1 MLHTVCYISNAVS
14 LWQHTQLENLFSYTK
29 KQNVVM
35 DVTGLLL
42 YNEGTF
48 VQVLE
53 GEGKIVH
60 SLFSKIKSDK
70 RHNQITLMMDREIDQ
85 RLFNSYQA
93 NSVTFGNLKE
103 LKKLKL
109 KVQLP
114 KASKYTKSIWA
125 ILRPFYALRQ
135 GGIMGY
141 GV

>member
-1 MLHTVCYISNAVS
+1 MLRTVCYISNAVN

-29 KQNVVM
+29 KQNVLR

-53 GEGKIVH
+53 GEGNIVH

-85 RLFNSYQA
+85 RLFHSYQTSSIA
-93 NSVTFGNLKE
+93 FGNLKE
-103 LKKLKL
+103 LKKLKSR
-109 KVQLP
+109 VQLP
-114 KASKYTKSIWA
+114 KASKYTKSVWA

-135 GGIMGY
+135 VGVMGY
-141 GV
+141 GI